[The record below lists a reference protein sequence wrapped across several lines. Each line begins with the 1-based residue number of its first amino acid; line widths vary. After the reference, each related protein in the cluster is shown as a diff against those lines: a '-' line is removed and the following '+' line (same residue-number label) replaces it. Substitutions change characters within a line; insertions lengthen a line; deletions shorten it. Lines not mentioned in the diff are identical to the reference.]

1 MSEVW
6 IRPLGNAW
14 KVRMKSSDDA
24 VRLRTSLVER
34 GWRCTN
40 PTPSFDDASMV
51 LFRVVGQDQRH
62 AVDLHDALDGLDW
75 LQVME
80 DPA

>member
-1 MSEVW
+1 MAEVW

-14 KVRMKSSDDA
+14 KVRMRSSDD
-24 VRLRTSLVER
+24 VGRLRSSLVER

-40 PTPSFDDASMV
+40 PTPSFDDSSMV
-51 LFRVVGQDQRH
+51 LFRVVGADQRH
-62 AVDLHDALDGLDW
+62 AVDLEKALHGIDW
-75 LQVME
+75 LKLME